1 MAVGSGTDMALLRMH
16 LDHSTL
22 SHNSYWESVVDKDW
36 RLTGWVLHHPLLGG
50 MMDELIA
57 NQGRN
62 GRRGLI
68 AEIGSFRGVT
78 FHLFTEDYA
87 ARLPETLFIGV
98 DKGDYAASPCTT
110 IMDRGFS
117 GVEERVLFDGD
128 AQGAFN
134 PDRSYQEPGIR
145 VFQDRNNTNAF
156 IVYKTSP
163 ETLFSPGAR
172 LDLVL
177 MKCMLGYVPLS
188 YVQDFVFPMAD
199 RVFIFDYIGR
209 CEYKRTVIPGPEC
222 IEAALTA
229 AGMSVQMDVGQHYV
243 AIAGA
248 RV

>member
-1 MAVGSGTDMALLRMH
+1 MAVGSGTDMTLLRMH
-16 LDHSTL
+16 LDQSAL
-22 SHNSYWESVVDKDW
+22 SHNFHRESSVDRDW
-36 RLTGWVLHHPLLGG
+36 RLTEWILEHPVLKGV
-50 MMDELIA
+50 MNDLITGT
-57 NQGRN
+57 GRN
-62 GRRGLI
+62 GRRGI
-68 AEIGSFRGVT
+68 MAEIGSYLGVT
-78 FHLFTEDYA
+78 FHLFTGEYA
-87 ARLPETLFIGV
+87 GRLPETLFIGV
-98 DKGDYAASPCTT
+98 DKGDYDTSPCST
-110 IMDRGFS
+110 IMDKGFS
-117 GVEERVLFDGD
+117 GVEERVLFDRD
-128 AQGAFN
+128 AQVAFN

-145 VFQDRNNTNAF
+145 VFQDRNRANAF

-248 RV
+248 RG